1 MVKAGLYKPG
11 EVDLSKVVTTQ
22 FVNKKVGLD
31 VKQKLGGEPRFSV
44 QGRADLGADG
54 AAERHTG

>member
-22 FVNKKVGLD
+22 FVNKGVGLD
-31 VKQKLGGEPRFSV
+31 VRKKLAGK
-44 QGRADLGADG
+44 
-54 AAERHTG
+54 